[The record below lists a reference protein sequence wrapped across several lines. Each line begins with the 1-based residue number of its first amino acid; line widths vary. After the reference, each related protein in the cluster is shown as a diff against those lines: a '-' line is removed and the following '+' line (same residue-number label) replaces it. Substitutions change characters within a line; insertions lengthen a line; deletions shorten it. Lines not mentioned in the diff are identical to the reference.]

1 MVFDIIPLTH
11 FMAATRGRKTG
22 KEDDGCGNRLGELHT
37 TFINFFLII

>member
-11 FMAATRGRKTG
+11 FMAATRGHKTG

-37 TFINFFLII
+37 TFINF